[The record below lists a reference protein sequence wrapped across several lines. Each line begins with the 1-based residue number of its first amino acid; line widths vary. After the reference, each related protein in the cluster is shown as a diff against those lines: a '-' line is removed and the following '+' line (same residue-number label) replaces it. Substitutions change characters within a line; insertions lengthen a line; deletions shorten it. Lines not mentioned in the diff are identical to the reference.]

1 MYDWATKMQIL
12 ENEKL
17 LNLDDAK
24 VVQPIAK
31 RKLVL
36 IKIKDPALKNF
47 RTLLSEEYP
56 IVDVDSE
63 EEALQLVDQQHDSIS
78 AILFNVELCK
88 KSGFWLQKKLNED
101 KRFVGIPNIAVSA
114 VTNTDDYKL
123 CIAAGANEYFE
134 PPFHKEL
141 IKLRIINCIKGKDSA
156 TFSEVEK
163 ILNELPSNIYLKD
176 AEGKYVFATHYWHH
190 LHTENDPNWTIRG
203 KTDLEIRE
211 DKENALKAMESD
223 KELLRTGK
231 GTNYVIKE
239 EGKDG
244 VEYLELIKRPVFDEN
259 GKVNGIIAL
268 INDVTEVQ
276 LMKLQLENRS
286 KTDSLTGLLN
296 KQETE
301 SEITNIIENA
311 LEDTSGALMMID
323 VDKFKEINDSFGH
336 AAGDR
341 VLTAIGDI
349 LQRSFKGM
357 DIKGRIGGDEFMV
370 YLRDVQK
377 SETALKLATKIS
389 DKVKRFFPHEP
400 LGSCVSLSIGIS
412 IFPEHGK
419 KFEDLYRAADN
430 ALYHVKEHG
439 RGSHK
444 VYSPELKNL
453 QD

>member
-1 MYDWATKMQIL
+1 MQIL
-12 ENEKL
+12 ENENISYL
-17 LNLDDAK
+17 EDAK

-36 IKIKDPALKNF
+36 VKIKGNALKKF
-47 RTLLSEEYP
+47 RSLLSEQYP
-56 IVDVDSE
+56 IVDVESE
-63 EEALQLVDQQHDSIS
+63 EEALQLVDKKHDSIS
-78 AILFNVELCK
+78 AVLFNVELCK
-88 KSGFWLQKKLNED
+88 KSGFWLQQKLNED

-114 VTNTDDYKL
+114 VPSSDDYKL
-123 CIAAGANEYFE
+123 CIAAGANEFFE
-134 PPFHKEL
+134 PPFQKEL
-141 IKLRIINCIKGKDSA
+141 VLLRITNCIRGKDSA

-163 ILNELPSNIYLKD
+163 ILKELPSNIYLKD

-203 KTDLEIRE
+203 KTDVEIRE

-244 VEYLELIKRPVFDEN
+244 IEYLELIKRPVFDEN
-259 GKVNGIIAL
+259 GKVNGIVAL
-268 INDVTEVQ
+268 INNVTEVQ
-276 LMKLQLENRS
+276 LMKLQLEKRS

-301 SEITNIIENA
+301 SEITDIIDNA
-311 LEDTSGALMMID
+311 TDNTSGALMMID

-341 VLTAIGDI
+341 VLTAIGNI
-349 LQRSFKGM
+349 LQKTFKGM

-377 SETALKLATKIS
+377 SETAIKLASKIS
-389 DKVKRFFPHEP
+389 DKVKRLFPHEP

-419 KFEDLYRAADN
+419 KFEDLYRAADT

-439 RGSHK
+439 RDSHK
-444 VYSPELKNL
+444 VYSPDLKDL
-453 QD
+453 QN